1 MAFDPDAYLA
11 KTEPKITEPKNTAFD
26 PDKFLSKDS
35 DVPLLKTEKIDK
47 APTLKERAKD
57 VGGTALISSAL
68 GAVAPEIIT
77 TAGMAASMFP
87 LTAPAGPP
95 LMMMGRS
102 MRGQRLA
109 SAGAGL
115 VSGTAEEIAGQ
126 TARDV
131 FGASKP
137 VEEITRFTA
146 AAVAPEFSK
155 ALLKG
160 IGYMIP
166 VATKGTVNQAMND
179 VAKMFGTEEKVLTP
193 SQRTFL
199 EKIVNDIRGGK
210 VANQPLVYSYNVLKE
225 GTDNLISSY
234 TQQVNFL
241 EKQANDL
248 MSGAT
253 QRSANLDRELSAG
266 IQKLN
271 QTAEMSARSVINTAE
286 AKANAIRDRARTSSS
301 NIGDVLE
308 IDARQAIKQGQ
319 EQAQQIL
326 RDAQQRI
333 LKLRQQ
339 AGGQVVKSTREL
351 GAAQQKIADIGTPLT
366 ETQSGEQIRNLL
378 LPRFDL
384 LKKTR
389 DQKADANFSEAF
401 NFALVK
407 EQQGNTANKTQAFAD
422 FSKQV
427 KDALTDPTTNLA
439 NVPEGAIKQQLTAIS
454 KALEPTT
461 RKEVGGEVIEIP
473 NDLLS
478 FRGLETLRRVL
489 RDRASGLPAEG
500 ADAISQSTARKL
512 AEGVESV
519 QREFSPSIETALKQ
533 YQNDSIP
540 LNAFKTKLGQMIVGK
555 EDFDMGRF
563 VTNPASIAKSVF
575 NNETAIKDIVSLS
588 GVNPQSI
595 ENIAR
600 NYVVNI
606 LKNADA
612 KKIQSFMQTNND
624 WLNERTLPKLFSEL
638 NTASQ
643 GLGRAETFGGARS
656 TLAQTL
662 RTEARNLPKVAETSA
677 LKREQELADVAQRLR
692 TTGGKAGENILQQAE
707 KQAEKVTSDA
717 LKQAENIAK
726 SAEKQTTD
734 VTKAVGKQQERVVS
748 EAEKQANLLRKQQA
762 PLTSQSEAIRKLIL
776 GDASPVRRMEEIILS
791 GSPKLWEQ
799 VGPIL
804 TKDAQTQKMAVDAIK
819 QIVANKASRSPAGA
833 IDAWRKDIA
842 PFAESSGLMTKAEIN
857 TLTSKIDELSSRL
870 DISPQQKLSGIQEFI
885 VRTTFRGLAAESARG
900 LNFLINPLDALL
912 GK

>member
-1 MAFDPDAYLA
+1 MKLSDLDAPI
-11 KTEPKITEPKNTAFD
+11 KPQTFR
-26 PDKFLSKDS
+26 LSDLDEKS
-35 DVPLLKTEKIDK
+35 DVPLLKPEKTDQE
-47 APTLKERAKD
+47 PTFKERAKD

-68 GAVAPEIIT
+68 GAVAPEILT
-77 TAGMAASMFP
+77 GAGMAASMFP

-95 LMMMGRS
+95 LMMMGRG
-102 MRGQRLA
+102 MRGQRVA
-109 SAGAGL
+109 SAGAGFL
-115 VSGTAEEIAGQ
+115 SGTAEEVAGQ

-131 FGASKP
+131 FSASKP
-137 VEEITRFTA
+137 TEEIVRFTA
-146 AAVAPEFSK
+146 AAVAPEFAKTVLK
-155 ALLKG
+155 AA
-160 IGYMIP
+160 GYLMP
-166 VATKGTVNQAMND
+166 FQTKG
-179 VAKMFGTEEKVLTP
+179 VAKQSFDDLARMIGKDEKVLTP
-193 SQRTFL
+193 NQRAFL
-199 EKIVNDIRGGK
+199 EKVVVDIRGGK
-210 VANQPLVYSYNVLKE
+210 FSDKPLEYTFNVLKE

-234 TQQVNFL
+234 TQQVNLL

-271 QTAEMSARSVINTAE
+271 ETAEMSARSVVNTAE

-301 NIGDVLE
+301 NISDILE

-401 NFALVK
+401 NFALIK

-454 KALEPTT
+454 KALDPTV
-461 RKEVGGEVIEIP
+461 RKEIDGVSVEIP
-473 NDLLS
+473 NALLS

-519 QREFSPSIETALKQ
+519 QREFSPGIANALEQ
-533 YQNDSIP
+533 YKNDSIP

-563 VTNPASIAKSVF
+563 VTNPASIAKAVF
-575 NNETAIKDIVSLS
+575 NNETAIKDIVNLS

-656 TLAQTL
+656 TLAQSL
-662 RTEARNLPKVAETSA
+662 RTEARNLPKIAETSA
-677 LKREQELADVAQRLR
+677 LKREQELTDVAQRLR

-717 LKQAENIAK
+717 LKQAEKIAK
-726 SAEKQTTD
+726 SAETQIPK
-734 VTKAVGKQQERVVS
+734 VEKSVGKQQDKILS
-748 EAEKQANLLRKQQA
+748 EAEKQENLLRKQQSS
-762 PLTSQSEAIRKLIL
+762 LTSQSEAIRKLIL

-819 QIVANKASRSPAGA
+819 QIIANKASRSPAGA
-833 IDAWRKDIA
+833 IDAWRKDIS
-842 PFAESSGLMTKAEIN
+842 PFVESSGLMTKAEIN